1 MPRSHPFT
9 GSVLASATR
18 RFGLVAALF
27 AGVASAGCVFIG
39 DGEARDEAEEA
50 RESAREAVEDFSEGI
65 SEAAEEFGAAM
76 SEWAEEL
83 SDGALSGETRVE
95 NPIGFRDLYE
105 FLPERIGDFR
115 RVSREGGT
123 GGALGFKASH
133 AEADYETGDGAEV
146 EVSIVDAGALPVIG
160 SEGFLEWLDVNVEEE
175 SDRGWARTVEYKG
188 FRAIEEFRRTRGD
201 RGRGDFTWFVEG
213 RFVVALEGRDVTA
226 DELREVRDAIDTDG
240 LASLRDREG
249 D

>member
-1 MPRSHPFT
+1 MPRSHPLARSVF
-9 GSVLASATR
+9 GSLAR
-18 RFGLVAALF
+18 RLALVAALC
-27 AGVASAGCVFIG
+27 AGFASAGCVFIG
-39 DGEARDEAEEA
+39 DGEARDEAEDA
-50 RESAREAVEDFSEGI
+50 RERAREAVEDFSEGI

-83 SDGALSGETRVE
+83 SAEALSGETRVE
-95 NPIGFRDLYE
+95 NPIGFRDLYA

-123 GGALGFKASH
+123 GGALGFNVSH
-133 AEADYETGDGAEV
+133 VEAEYKTGDGAEV

-188 FRAIEEFRRTRGD
+188 FRVIEEFRRTRDD

-213 RFVVALEGRDVTA
+213 RFIVALEGRDVMA

-240 LASLRDREG
+240 LAALRDREG
-249 D
+249 G